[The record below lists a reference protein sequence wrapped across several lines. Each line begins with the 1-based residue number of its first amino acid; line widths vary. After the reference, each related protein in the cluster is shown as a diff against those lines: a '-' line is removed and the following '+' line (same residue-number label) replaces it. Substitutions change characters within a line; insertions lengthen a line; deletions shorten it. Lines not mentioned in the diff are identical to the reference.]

1 MKYSVFLN
9 LGNEYIGAN
18 EKTITVNE
26 VVETADEQAL
36 AREIAHENPLIPEQ
50 VATAVL
56 QNFCKAAANLMSMGF
71 AIQLKNGKDV
81 AMRIYP
87 DIHVKGGNINLT
99 RAKELDPSVTE
110 LTLENAGELVS
121 KAGVTVRAKAECE
134 QKFTDLLLSIGASV
148 QRKDVV
154 EKAKVARANG
164 EGSSET
170 PGGGSET
177 GGGQNGSN
185 NGSSG
190 SNGSNGGGTGTIDT
204 GGNGG
209 NTGGNG
215 GSTDPDDGDEG

>member
-87 DIHVKGGNINLT
+87 DIHVKGGNINLA

-154 EKAKVARANG
+154 EKAKVARVNG
-164 EGSSET
+164 EGGSET
-170 PGGGSET
+170 TNGGSET
-177 GGGQNGSN
+177 GGGTNQG
-185 NGSSG
+185 GG
-190 SNGSNGGGTGTIDT
+190 QNGGGTGTIDT

>member
-50 VATAVL
+50 VAAAVL

-121 KAGVTVRAKAECE
+121 KAGITVRAKAECE

-164 EGSSET
+164 DGGDET
-170 PGGGSET
+170 PGGGGSQT
-177 GGGQNGSN
+177 GGGGTNQGGGSQ
-185 NGSSG
+185 
-190 SNGSNGGGTGTIDT
+190 GGGTGTIDT
-204 GGNGG
+204 GGGG
-209 NTGGNG
+209 TGGNG

>member
-36 AREIAHENPLIPEQ
+36 ARKIAHENPLIPEQ
-50 VATAVL
+50 VAAAVL

-87 DIHVKGGNINLT
+87 DIHVKGGNINLA

-177 GGGQNGSN
+177 GGGTNQGGGQND
-185 NGSSG
+185 
-190 SNGSNGGGTGTIDT
+190 GGTGTIDT